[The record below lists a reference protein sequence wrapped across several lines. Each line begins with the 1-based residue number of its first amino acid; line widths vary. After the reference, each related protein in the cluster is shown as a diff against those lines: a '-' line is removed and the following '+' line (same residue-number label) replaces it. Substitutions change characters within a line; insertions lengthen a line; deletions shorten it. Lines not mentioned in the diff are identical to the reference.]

1 MAWPSVF
8 CKYSACRNIKLK
20 LFHFISFTD
29 FPRQIVTF
37 YQEISISKGVVQG
50 WGWGVDSHMKGFL
63 VSLKVCWAKLHYI

>member
-8 CKYSACRNIKLK
+8 CKSLACRNIKLK

-29 FPRQIVTF
+29 FPRQI
-37 YQEISISKGVVQG
+37 GGGGGGG

-63 VSLKVCWAKLHYI
+63 VSLKVFWAKLHYI